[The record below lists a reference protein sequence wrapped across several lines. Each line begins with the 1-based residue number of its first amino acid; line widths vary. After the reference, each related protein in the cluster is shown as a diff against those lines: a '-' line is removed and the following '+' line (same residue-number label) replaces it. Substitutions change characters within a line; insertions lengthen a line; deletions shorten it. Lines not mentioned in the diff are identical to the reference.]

1 MKKLDRERIPAKVVL
16 EKERVEAAGEIAQ
29 AVISLHDAVI
39 SLQNLPDFE
48 TPQSADPSDWKEALK
63 KADKRKDEALKA
75 IASNMMLTQENK
87 VELAGEWKDWHKKAA
102 TACNTVVKQVTKYA
116 ACKFSFCSSS
126 QNIVPTIPI
135 TEVAEAE
142 AMRDVPPEARDHAL
156 LLAIVFDAVSGLR
169 EWEAKHDVRKIRL
182 EQLLCLDET
191 QLAEAWAN
199 GSVRYPSYQDFDKAR
214 ELSNKSVQSFIE
226 GTFV

>member
-1 MKKLDRERIPAKVVL
+1 MRKMNRELVPSQIML
-16 EKERVEAAGEIAQ
+16 EKERVEAAGEIGK
-29 AVISLHDAVI
+29 AVKSIHDAVI

-75 IASNMMLTQENK
+75 IAADVVLTQDGK
-87 VELAGEWKDWHKKAA
+87 AELAGEWKQWHFQAA
-102 TACNTVVKQVTKYA
+102 TSCNIIVKHLTNYP
-116 ACKFSFCSSS
+116 ACKFVFSSS
-126 QNIVPTIPI
+126 TQNIVPTIPI

-169 EWEAKHDVRKIRL
+169 RWEQEHCVKKVRL
-182 EQLLCLDET
+182 EQLLSLNEE

-199 GSVRYPSYQDFDKAR
+199 GNIHYPPFTDFDKAK
-214 ELSNKSVQSFIE
+214 ELSNKLICKYLE

>member
-1 MKKLDRERIPAKVVL
+1 MKKMNRELVPSQIML
-16 EKERVEAAGEIAQ
+16 EKERVEAAGEIGK
-29 AVISLHDAVI
+29 AVKSIQDAVI
-39 SLQNLPDFE
+39 CLQNLPDFE

-75 IASNMMLTQENK
+75 IAADVVLTQDGK
-87 VELAGEWKDWHKKAA
+87 AELAGEWKQWHFQAA
-102 TACNTVVKQVTKYA
+102 TSCNIIIKHLTNYP
-116 ACKFSFCSSS
+116 ACKFVFSSS
-126 QNIVPTIPI
+126 TQNIVPTIPI

-169 EWEAKHDVRKIRL
+169 RWEQEHGVKKVRL
-182 EQLLCLDET
+182 EQLLSLDEV

-214 ELSNKSVQSFIE
+214 ELSNKSVRSFIE

>member
-1 MKKLDRERIPAKVVL
+1 MRKMNRELVPSQIML
-16 EKERVEAAGEIAQ
+16 EKERVEAAGEIGK
-29 AVISLHDAVI
+29 AVKSINDAVI
-39 SLQNLPDFE
+39 CLQNLPDFE
-48 TPQSADPSDWKEALK
+48 TPTSADPNDWREALK

-75 IASNMMLTQENK
+75 IAADVVLTQNGK
-87 VELAGEWKDWHKKAA
+87 AELAGEWKEWHKKAA
-102 TACNTVVKQVTKYA
+102 TACNTIIKHLTNYS
-116 ACKFSFCSSS
+116 ACQFTFSSS
-126 QNIVPTIPI
+126 TQNIVPTIPI

-199 GSVRYPSYQDFDKAR
+199 GSVRYPSYQEFDKAR
-214 ELSNKSVQSFIE
+214 ELSNKSVQRFIE
-226 GTFV
+226 GTFI

>member
-1 MKKLDRERIPAKVVL
+1 MKKMNRELVPSQIML
-16 EKERVEAAGEIAQ
+16 EKERVEAAGEIGK
-29 AVISLHDAVI
+29 AVKSIHDAVI

-169 EWEAKHDVRKIRL
+169 RWEREHGVKKVRL
-182 EQLLCLDET
+182 EQLLSLDEV

>member
-16 EKERVEAAGEIAQ
+16 EKERLEAAGEITQ
-29 AVISLHDAVI
+29 AVKSIHDAVI
-39 SLQNLPDFE
+39 SLQNLQDFE
-48 TPQSADPSDWKEALK
+48 TPLSAEPNDWQEALK
-63 KADKRKDEALKA
+63 KADKRKADALKA
-75 IASNMMLTQENK
+75 IASDIMLTQDGKE
-87 VELAGEWKDWHKKAA
+87 ELAAEWKQWHKKAA
-102 TACNTVVKQVTKYA
+102 TACNTIIKHLTNYS
-116 ACKFSFCSSS
+116 ACKFVFSSS
-126 QNIVPTIPI
+126 TQNIVPTIPI

-199 GSVRYPSYQDFDKAR
+199 GSVRYPSFQDFDKAR